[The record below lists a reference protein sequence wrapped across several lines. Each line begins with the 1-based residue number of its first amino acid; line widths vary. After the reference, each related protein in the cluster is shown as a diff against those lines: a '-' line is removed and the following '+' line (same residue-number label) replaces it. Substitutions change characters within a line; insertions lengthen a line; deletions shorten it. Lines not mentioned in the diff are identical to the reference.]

1 MDTNDISIQN
11 QGPNESG
18 ESESNINQDAASND
32 EQTPTNKGLRIG
44 CMTFCIAAT
53 VLFLWV
59 WQHQSQ
65 FNDNY
70 REALFFMRDGEVE
83 KAIESYQKAIKNK
96 RRTIFFKNEPSA
108 YNNLGHAYMYAGKF
122 TEAVDTFKMVIQ
134 KYPDIPE
141 GYINFATVY
150 LQMNEPENA
159 REICLHALQSFPD
172 VPLLH
177 YNLSIAYA
185 LTDETTA
192 SLNSLKK
199 AITLNPELRD
209 FAKQEGALQD
219 ILPILND

>member
-1 MDTNDISIQN
+1 MDKNETSIQDH
-11 QGPNESG
+11 ESK
-18 ESESNINQDAASND
+18 ENIDTDINNDSDA
-32 EQTPTNKGLRIG
+32 EQTPINKSFRIG
-44 CMTFCIAAT
+44 CMTFCIAIT

-70 REALFFMRDGEVE
+70 RKALFFMRNGEHE

-96 RRTIFFKNEPSA
+96 SRTIFFKNEPSA

-172 VPLLH
+172 APLLH
-177 YNLSIAYA
+177 YNLAIAYA
-185 LTDETTA
+185 LTDETIE
-192 SLNSLKK
+192 SLTSFKK
-199 AITLNPELRD
+199 AIELNPELKEL
-209 FAKQEGALQD
+209 AEQEGALQH
-219 ILPILND
+219 ILPLMKN

>member
-1 MDTNDISIQN
+1 MNKNDTSIQN
-11 QGPNESG
+11 QEPIENIETDVNNDSD
-18 ESESNINQDAASND
+18 SEQASI
-32 EQTPTNKGLRIG
+32 NKGMRIG
-44 CMTFCIAAT
+44 CMTFCLAAFI
-53 VLFLWV
+53 LFLWV

-70 REALFFMRDGEVE
+70 REALFFMRNGEHE

-96 RRTIFFKNEPSA
+96 SRTIFFKNEPSA

-172 VPLLH
+172 APFLH
-177 YNLSIAYA
+177 YNLAIAYA
-185 LTDETTA
+185 LTDEATE

-199 AITLNPELRD
+199 AIELNPELKD
-209 FAKQEGALQD
+209 FAEQEGALQH